1 MVQGQV
7 FLKGTGEGGGEG
19 TGTFPIYF
27 FEGSSFLH
35 LEITSLFS
43 KLCHAFEEK
52 LFFSAK
58 KVSKND
64 PEYIPLIKITY
75 LQRNLQD

>member
-7 FLKGTGEGGGEG
+7 FLKGTGGGGRG
-19 TGTFPIYF
+19 LAPFLSIF

-43 KLCHAFEEK
+43 KLCYAFEEK